1 MKITGIKKE
10 GGIHGLRISAL
21 VRWEDCQRDDQYI
34 YFEADSAFVEDLACN
49 PDAFLAAAI
58 VPAFWSGERRLSI
71 EGEVCPELCE
81 NLQVALSALQ
91 HWFKPA
97 QALTKIEAKAR
108 SSVSNLLIPRRAGC
122 FFSGGIDSLAAL
134 RANQLAFP
142 REHPGSIKDGL
153 LIFGLEV
160 EKPEAFKHVLA
171 LMSAIAEA
179 AGVTLIPIST
189 NVRELNDNWGFWYTA
204 YMGAGL
210 CAIPHVFS
218 RRLATVTIA
227 SDYDVP
233 HLKPHGSHPLMEPN
247 FSSYELKIRYDGIS
261 MSRLKKT
268 KLVASW
274 DVALQNLR
282 VCNREQYYRPGQLN
296 CGECE
301 KCVRTMLALLA
312 VGALHK
318 TNAFPCADVSAELV
332 LNRVHLS
339 QGIIPFYEELLTPL
353 AENGRPDLVRAV
365 QYVFDR
371 FHGEVG
377 YRGPIKRFDR
387 KYLSGTVMRL
397 KRAVLNSG

>member
-1 MKITGIKKE
+1 MRITDIKQE
-10 GGIHGLRISAL
+10 GGIHGPRVSAL
-21 VRWEDCQRDDQYI
+21 VKWEDCQRDDQYI
-34 YFEADSAFVEDLACN
+34 YFETSSVCEGDLACN

-58 VPAFWSGERRLSI
+58 VPAFWSGERRLLI

-108 SSVSNLLIPRRAGC
+108 SDVSNLFIPRRAGC

-134 RANQLAFP
+134 RANHLAFP
-142 REHPGSIKDGL
+142 REHPGFIQDGL

-160 EKPEAFKHVLA
+160 EQPEAFQHVLA
-171 LMSAIAEA
+171 LMSAIAED
-179 AGVTLIPIST
+179 AGVTLIPLST
-189 NVRELNDNWGFWYTA
+189 NVRVLNDNWGFWYTA
-204 YMGAGL
+204 YMGAAL

-218 RRLATVTIA
+218 NRMATVTIA
-227 SDYDVP
+227 SDYDIP

-247 FSSYELKIRYDGIS
+247 FSSYGLKIRYDGIV

-274 DVALQNLR
+274 EAALQNLR

-318 TNAFPCADVSAELV
+318 TNAFSHADVSAELV

-339 QGIIPFYEELLTPL
+339 QAIIPFYEELLTPL
-353 AENGRPDLVRAV
+353 AEQGRPDLVQAI

-371 FHGEVG
+371 FRGEVG

-387 KYLSGTVMRL
+387 KYLNGTVMKL
-397 KRAVLNSG
+397 KRAVLSSG